1 MLRYQDIANK
11 EKDLLSMT
19 GYTKQEFT
27 ALLPQFQKSYVEY
40 LNIYTIEGYERV
52 GQIPKPYHNSPLP
65 TIEDKLLFVLVYLKQ
80 NPTQTLQ
87 GYLFGMSQ
95 TNVNKW
101 FHLLHTVLNRA
112 LAAHG
117 ALPQREMIVQE
128 GNDANKL
135 SYRDDIVT
143 DDPGNCANSDPTT
156 TNDTPFFSTMEQ
168 NDQ

>member
-11 EKDLLSMT
+11 EKDLLAMT

-27 ALLPQFQKSYVEY
+27 ALLPQFGERYDAY
-40 LNIYTIEGYERV
+40 LTSYTIEGYERV

-65 TIEDKLLFVLVYLKQ
+65 TIEDKLLFILVYLKQ

-101 FHLLHTVLNRA
+101 FHLLHTVLNHA
-112 LAAHG
+112 LAAHD
-117 ALPQREMIVQE
+117 ALPRREMIIETVHATNIL
-128 GNDANKL
+128 GYNDAIGVGDVHDVPEGDVQK
-135 SYRDDIVT
+135 
-143 DDPGNCANSDPTT
+143 
-156 TNDTPFFSTMEQ
+156 TNATPFFSMTEQ
-168 NDQ
+168 ND